1 MFGKRVVTPSTPTSA
16 PAFVPAGPDPD
27 GEIRVIPK
35 AIWDGPN
42 GDKLRQL
49 GLSPDDPANLV
60 LTPQRARALEDAAT
74 ARINAVVAKVNAH
87 IPGVTVAPWAMI
99 PWSVWEGP
107 NAEFLIKSDFMP
119 SSPWNNMLLAADAE
133 SAAFFGLPQHPRAAH
148 VGLAEHL
155 TGLIDEL
162 RAASRDDIERNLAA
176 ISRGDFSVLDRYEE
190 LKTDRFQKL
199 LQLARYVAADVF
211 GAEVCARH
219 DELFGFGLTEV
230 TG

>member
-1 MFGKRVVTPSTPTSA
+1 MR
-16 PAFVPAGPDPD
+16 
-27 GEIRVIPK
+27 IIPK
-35 AIWDGPN
+35 AVWDGPN
-42 GDKLRQL
+42 GAKLRQL

-74 ARINAVVAKVNAH
+74 ARMNAVVAKVNAH

-133 SAAFFGLPQHPRAAH
+133 SSAFFGLPEHPRAAH
-148 VGLAEHL
+148 QGLAENV
-155 TGLIDEL
+155 TQLIDEL
-162 RAASRDDIERNLAA
+162 RAASRGETERNLAA
-176 ISRGDFSVLDRYEE
+176 ISSGDFSVLDRYEQ

-199 LQLARYVAADVF
+199 LQLARYVATEVF